1 MLWASLYMMQI
12 KSKKEERLIQN
23 KPTCLKCLSLSF
35 RIFIVPREF
44 YLYFGGTHL
53 RYLFLHTAL
62 EHGIVQVHPKNVSV
76 SNKCFFKSHI
86 TCGNS
91 SEEKKQFQRP
101 ILHNYILL
109 DRDELLWFY
118 FFFCNQNIWS
128 SNLIN
133 ESFAVVWLNG
143 ALLLDY
149 LTTNKKS
156 LWHIRNKR
164 LPIYIII

>member
-1 MLWASLYMMQI
+1 M
-12 KSKKEERLIQN
+12 
-23 KPTCLKCLSLSF
+23 PTCLKCLSLSF

-44 YLYFGGTHL
+44 YLYFGETHL

-101 ILHNYILL
+101 ILYNYILL

-118 FFFCNQNIWS
+118 FFLQSKHMVFKPYKRIICS
-128 SNLIN
+128 GLIKWC
-133 ESFAVVWLNG
+133 SF
-143 ALLLDY
+143 
-149 LTTNKKS
+149 
-156 LWHIRNKR
+156 IRLFN
-164 LPIYIII
+164 Y

>member
-1 MLWASLYMMQI
+1 M
-12 KSKKEERLIQN
+12 
-23 KPTCLKCLSLSF
+23 PTCLKCLSLSF

-76 SNKCFFKSHI
+76 SNKCFFKSLI

-101 ILHNYILL
+101 ILYNYILL
-109 DRDELLWFY
+109 DRDELIWFY
-118 FFFCNQNIWS
+118 FFLQSKHMVFKPYKRIICS
-128 SNLIN
+128 GLIKWC
-133 ESFAVVWLNG
+133 SF
-143 ALLLDY
+143 
-149 LTTNKKS
+149 
-156 LWHIRNKR
+156 IRLFN
-164 LPIYIII
+164 Y

>member
-1 MLWASLYMMQI
+1 M
-12 KSKKEERLIQN
+12 
-23 KPTCLKCLSLSF
+23 PTCLKCLSLSF
-35 RIFIVPREF
+35 RILIVPKEF

-86 TCGNS
+86 TCWNS

-101 ILHNYILL
+101 ILYNYIWL

-118 FFFCNQNIWS
+118 FFLQSKHMVFKPYKRIICS
-128 SNLIN
+128 GLIKWC
-133 ESFAVVWLNG
+133 SF
-143 ALLLDY
+143 
-149 LTTNKKS
+149 
-156 LWHIRNKR
+156 IRLFN
-164 LPIYIII
+164 Y

>member
-1 MLWASLYMMQI
+1 M
-12 KSKKEERLIQN
+12 
-23 KPTCLKCLSLSF
+23 PTCLKCLSLSF

-91 SEEKKQFQRP
+91 SGEKKQFQRP
-101 ILHNYILL
+101 ILYTCNYILL

-118 FFFCNQNIWS
+118 FFLQSKHMVFKPYKRIICS
-128 SNLIN
+128 GLIKWC
-133 ESFAVVWLNG
+133 SF
-143 ALLLDY
+143 
-149 LTTNKKS
+149 
-156 LWHIRNKR
+156 IRLFN
-164 LPIYIII
+164 Y

>member
-1 MLWASLYMMQI
+1 M
-12 KSKKEERLIQN
+12 
-23 KPTCLKCLSLSF
+23 PTCLKCLSLSF
-35 RIFIVPREF
+35 RIFIVPRKF

-101 ILHNYILL
+101 ILYNYILL

-118 FFFCNQNIWS
+118 FFLQSKHMVFKPYKRIICS
-128 SNLIN
+128 GLIKWC
-133 ESFAVVWLNG
+133 SF
-143 ALLLDY
+143 
-149 LTTNKKS
+149 
-156 LWHIRNKR
+156 IR
-164 LPIYIII
+164 LFSY

>member
-1 MLWASLYMMQI
+1 M
-12 KSKKEERLIQN
+12 
-23 KPTCLKCLSLSF
+23 PTCLKCLSLSF

-101 ILHNYILL
+101 ILYNYILL

-118 FFFCNQNIWS
+118 FFLQSKHMVFKPYKRIICSGLIKWCS
-128 SNLIN
+128 FIRLSN
-133 ESFAVVWLNG
+133 
-143 ALLLDY
+143 Y
-149 LTTNKKS
+149 
-156 LWHIRNKR
+156 
-164 LPIYIII
+164 

>member
-1 MLWASLYMMQI
+1 M
-12 KSKKEERLIQN
+12 
-23 KPTCLKCLSLSF
+23 PTCLKCLSLSF

-76 SNKCFFKSHI
+76 NNKCFFKSHI

-101 ILHNYILL
+101 ILYNYILL

-118 FFFCNQNIWS
+118 FFLQSKHMVFKPYKRIICS
-128 SNLIN
+128 GLIKWC
-133 ESFAVVWLNG
+133 SF
-143 ALLLDY
+143 
-149 LTTNKKS
+149 
-156 LWHIRNKR
+156 IRLFN
-164 LPIYIII
+164 Y

>member
-1 MLWASLYMMQI
+1 M
-12 KSKKEERLIQN
+12 
-23 KPTCLKCLSLSF
+23 PTCLKCLSLSF

-44 YLYFGGTHL
+44 HLYFGGTHL

-101 ILHNYILL
+101 ILYNYILL

-118 FFFCNQNIWS
+118 FFLQSKHMVFKPYKRIICS
-128 SNLIN
+128 GLIKWC
-133 ESFAVVWLNG
+133 SF
-143 ALLLDY
+143 
-149 LTTNKKS
+149 
-156 LWHIRNKR
+156 IRLFN
-164 LPIYIII
+164 Y

>member
-1 MLWASLYMMQI
+1 M
-12 KSKKEERLIQN
+12 
-23 KPTCLKCLSLSF
+23 PTCLKCLSLSF

-91 SEEKKQFQRP
+91 SKEKKQFQRP
-101 ILHNYILL
+101 ILYNYILL

-118 FFFCNQNIWS
+118 FFLQSKHMVFKPYKRIICS
-128 SNLIN
+128 GLIKWF
-133 ESFAVVWLNG
+133 SF
-143 ALLLDY
+143 
-149 LTTNKKS
+149 
-156 LWHIRNKR
+156 IRLFN
-164 LPIYIII
+164 Y

>member
-1 MLWASLYMMQI
+1 M
-12 KSKKEERLIQN
+12 
-23 KPTCLKCLSLSF
+23 PTCLKCLSLSF

-91 SEEKKQFQRP
+91 SEEKKQFQKP
-101 ILHNYILL
+101 ILYNYILL

-118 FFFCNQNIWS
+118 FFLQSKHMVFKPYKRIICS
-128 SNLIN
+128 GLIKWC
-133 ESFAVVWLNG
+133 SF
-143 ALLLDY
+143 
-149 LTTNKKS
+149 
-156 LWHIRNKR
+156 IRLFN
-164 LPIYIII
+164 Y

>member
-1 MLWASLYMMQI
+1 M
-12 KSKKEERLIQN
+12 
-23 KPTCLKCLSLSF
+23 PTCLKCLSLSF

-101 ILHNYILL
+101 ILYNYILL

-118 FFFCNQNIWS
+118 FFLQSKHMVFKPYKRIICS
-128 SNLIN
+128 GLIKWC
-133 ESFAVVWLNG
+133 SF
-143 ALLLDY
+143 
-149 LTTNKKS
+149 
-156 LWHIRNKR
+156 IRLFN
-164 LPIYIII
+164 YMY

>member
-1 MLWASLYMMQI
+1 M
-12 KSKKEERLIQN
+12 
-23 KPTCLKCLSLSF
+23 PTCLKCLSLSF

-62 EHGIVQVHPKNVSV
+62 EHGVVQVHPKNVSV

-101 ILHNYILL
+101 ILYNYILL

-118 FFFCNQNIWS
+118 FFLQSKHMVFKPYKRIICS
-128 SNLIN
+128 GLIKWC
-133 ESFAVVWLNG
+133 SF
-143 ALLLDY
+143 
-149 LTTNKKS
+149 
-156 LWHIRNKR
+156 IRLFN
-164 LPIYIII
+164 Y

>member
-1 MLWASLYMMQI
+1 M
-12 KSKKEERLIQN
+12 
-23 KPTCLKCLSLSF
+23 PTCLKCLSLSF

-62 EHGIVQVHPKNVSV
+62 EHGIVEVHPKNVSV
-76 SNKCFFKSHI
+76 SNKCFFKLHI

-101 ILHNYILL
+101 ILYNYILL

-118 FFFCNQNIWS
+118 FFLQSKHMVFKPYKRIICS
-128 SNLIN
+128 GLIKWC
-133 ESFAVVWLNG
+133 SF
-143 ALLLDY
+143 
-149 LTTNKKS
+149 
-156 LWHIRNKR
+156 IRLFN
-164 LPIYIII
+164 Y

>member
-1 MLWASLYMMQI
+1 M
-12 KSKKEERLIQN
+12 
-23 KPTCLKCLSLSF
+23 PTCLKCLSLSF

-62 EHGIVQVHPKNVSV
+62 EHGIVEVHPKNVSV

-91 SEEKKQFQRP
+91 SEEKKQCQRP
-101 ILHNYILL
+101 VLYNYILL

-118 FFFCNQNIWS
+118 FLLQSKHMVFKPYKRIICS
-128 SNLIN
+128 GLIKWC
-133 ESFAVVWLNG
+133 SF
-143 ALLLDY
+143 
-149 LTTNKKS
+149 
-156 LWHIRNKR
+156 IRLFN
-164 LPIYIII
+164 Y

>member
-1 MLWASLYMMQI
+1 M
-12 KSKKEERLIQN
+12 
-23 KPTCLKCLSLSF
+23 PTCLKCLSLSF

-62 EHGIVQVHPKNVSV
+62 EHSIVQVHPKNVSV

-91 SEEKKQFQRP
+91 SEEKKQFQGP
-101 ILHNYILL
+101 ILYNYILL

-118 FFFCNQNIWS
+118 FFLQSKHMVFKPYKRIICS
-128 SNLIN
+128 GLIKWC
-133 ESFAVVWLNG
+133 SF
-143 ALLLDY
+143 
-149 LTTNKKS
+149 
-156 LWHIRNKR
+156 IRLFN
-164 LPIYIII
+164 Y

>member
-1 MLWASLYMMQI
+1 MPA
-12 KSKKEERLIQN
+12 
-23 KPTCLKCLSLSF
+23 CLKCLSLSF

-91 SEEKKQFQRP
+91 SEEKKQFQKP
-101 ILHNYILL
+101 ILYNYILL

-118 FFFCNQNIWS
+118 FFLQSKHMVFKPYKRIICS
-128 SNLIN
+128 GLIKWC
-133 ESFAVVWLNG
+133 SF
-143 ALLLDY
+143 
-149 LTTNKKS
+149 
-156 LWHIRNKR
+156 IRLFN
-164 LPIYIII
+164 Y

>member
-1 MLWASLYMMQI
+1 M
-12 KSKKEERLIQN
+12 
-23 KPTCLKCLSLSF
+23 PTCLKCLSLSF

-101 ILHNYILL
+101 ILYNYILL

-118 FFFCNQNIWS
+118 FFLQSKHMDFKPYKRIICS
-128 SNLIN
+128 GLIKWC
-133 ESFAVVWLNG
+133 SF
-143 ALLLDY
+143 
-149 LTTNKKS
+149 
-156 LWHIRNKR
+156 IRLFN
-164 LPIYIII
+164 Y

>member
-1 MLWASLYMMQI
+1 M
-12 KSKKEERLIQN
+12 
-23 KPTCLKCLSLSF
+23 PTCLKCLSLSF

-91 SEEKKQFQRP
+91 SEEKNQFQRP
-101 ILHNYILL
+101 ILYTCYYILL

-118 FFFCNQNIWS
+118 FFLQSKHMVFKPYKRIICS
-128 SNLIN
+128 GLIKWC
-133 ESFAVVWLNG
+133 SF
-143 ALLLDY
+143 
-149 LTTNKKS
+149 
-156 LWHIRNKR
+156 IRLFN
-164 LPIYIII
+164 Y

>member
-1 MLWASLYMMQI
+1 M
-12 KSKKEERLIQN
+12 
-23 KPTCLKCLSLSF
+23 PTCLKCLSLSF

-62 EHGIVQVHPKNVSV
+62 EHGIVEVHPKNVSV

-101 ILHNYILL
+101 ILYNYILL

-118 FFFCNQNIWS
+118 FFLQSKHMVFKPYKRIICS
-128 SNLIN
+128 GLIKWC
-133 ESFAVVWLNG
+133 SF
-143 ALLLDY
+143 
-149 LTTNKKS
+149 
-156 LWHIRNKR
+156 IRLFN
-164 LPIYIII
+164 Y

>member
-1 MLWASLYMMQI
+1 M
-12 KSKKEERLIQN
+12 
-23 KPTCLKCLSLSF
+23 PTCLKWLSLSF

-101 ILHNYILL
+101 VLYNYILL

-118 FFFCNQNIWS
+118 FLLQSKHMVFKPYKRIICS
-128 SNLIN
+128 GLIKWC
-133 ESFAVVWLNG
+133 SF
-143 ALLLDY
+143 
-149 LTTNKKS
+149 
-156 LWHIRNKR
+156 IRLFN
-164 LPIYIII
+164 Y

>member
-1 MLWASLYMMQI
+1 M
-12 KSKKEERLIQN
+12 
-23 KPTCLKCLSLSF
+23 PTCLKCLSLSF
-35 RIFIVPREF
+35 RIFIVQREF

-101 ILHNYILL
+101 ILYNYILL

-118 FFFCNQNIWS
+118 FFLQSKHMVFKPYKRIICS
-128 SNLIN
+128 GLIKWC
-133 ESFAVVWLNG
+133 SF
-143 ALLLDY
+143 
-149 LTTNKKS
+149 
-156 LWHIRNKR
+156 IRLFN
-164 LPIYIII
+164 Y

>member
-1 MLWASLYMMQI
+1 M
-12 KSKKEERLIQN
+12 
-23 KPTCLKCLSLSF
+23 PTCLKCLSLSF
-35 RIFIVPREF
+35 RIFIVQREF

-91 SEEKKQFQRP
+91 SEEKKQFQGP
-101 ILHNYILL
+101 ILYNYILL

-118 FFFCNQNIWS
+118 FFLQSKHMVFKPYKRIICS
-128 SNLIN
+128 GLIKWC
-133 ESFAVVWLNG
+133 SF
-143 ALLLDY
+143 
-149 LTTNKKS
+149 
-156 LWHIRNKR
+156 IRLFN
-164 LPIYIII
+164 Y

>member
-1 MLWASLYMMQI
+1 M
-12 KSKKEERLIQN
+12 
-23 KPTCLKCLSLSF
+23 PTCLKCLSLSF

-44 YLYFGGTHL
+44 YLYFGETHL

-76 SNKCFFKSHI
+76 NNKCFFKSHI

-101 ILHNYILL
+101 ILYNYILL

-118 FFFCNQNIWS
+118 FFLQSKHMVFKPYKRIICS
-128 SNLIN
+128 GLIKWC
-133 ESFAVVWLNG
+133 SF
-143 ALLLDY
+143 
-149 LTTNKKS
+149 
-156 LWHIRNKR
+156 IRLFN
-164 LPIYIII
+164 Y

>member
-1 MLWASLYMMQI
+1 M
-12 KSKKEERLIQN
+12 
-23 KPTCLKCLSLSF
+23 PTCLKCLSLSF

-44 YLYFGGTHL
+44 YLYFGETHL

-62 EHGIVQVHPKNVSV
+62 EHGIVEVHPKNVSV

-101 ILHNYILL
+101 ILYNYILL

-118 FFFCNQNIWS
+118 FFLQSKHMVFKPYKRIICS
-128 SNLIN
+128 GLIK
-133 ESFAVVWLNG
+133 WC
-143 ALLLDY
+143 
-149 LTTNKKS
+149 S
-156 LWHIRNKR
+156 LIRLFN
-164 LPIYIII
+164 Y

>member
-1 MLWASLYMMQI
+1 M
-12 KSKKEERLIQN
+12 
-23 KPTCLKCLSLSF
+23 PTCLKCLSLSF

-101 ILHNYILL
+101 ILYNYILL

-118 FFFCNQNIWS
+118 FFLQSKHMVFKPYKRIICS
-128 SNLIN
+128 RLIKWC
-133 ESFAVVWLNG
+133 SF
-143 ALLLDY
+143 
-149 LTTNKKS
+149 
-156 LWHIRNKR
+156 IRLFN
-164 LPIYIII
+164 Y

>member
-1 MLWASLYMMQI
+1 M
-12 KSKKEERLIQN
+12 
-23 KPTCLKCLSLSF
+23 PTCLKCLSLSF

-44 YLYFGGTHL
+44 YLYFGETHL

-76 SNKCFFKSHI
+76 NNKCFFKSHI

-101 ILHNYILL
+101 ILYNYILL

-118 FFFCNQNIWS
+118 FFLQSKHMVFKPYKRIICS
-128 SNLIN
+128 GLIKWC
-133 ESFAVVWLNG
+133 SF
-143 ALLLDY
+143 
-149 LTTNKKS
+149 
-156 LWHIRNKR
+156 IRLFNN
-164 LPIYIII
+164 

>member
-1 MLWASLYMMQI
+1 M
-12 KSKKEERLIQN
+12 
-23 KPTCLKCLSLSF
+23 PTCLKCLSLSF

-101 ILHNYILL
+101 ILYNFILL

-118 FFFCNQNIWS
+118 FFLQSKHMVFKPYKRIICSGLIKWCS
-128 SNLIN
+128 FIRLSN
-133 ESFAVVWLNG
+133 
-143 ALLLDY
+143 Y
-149 LTTNKKS
+149 
-156 LWHIRNKR
+156 
-164 LPIYIII
+164 

>member
-1 MLWASLYMMQI
+1 MPA
-12 KSKKEERLIQN
+12 
-23 KPTCLKCLSLSF
+23 CLKCLSLSF

-101 ILHNYILL
+101 ILYNYILL

-118 FFFCNQNIWS
+118 FFLQSKHMVFKPYKRIICS
-128 SNLIN
+128 GLIKWC
-133 ESFAVVWLNG
+133 SF
-143 ALLLDY
+143 
-149 LTTNKKS
+149 
-156 LWHIRNKR
+156 IRLFN
-164 LPIYIII
+164 Y

>member
-1 MLWASLYMMQI
+1 M
-12 KSKKEERLIQN
+12 
-23 KPTCLKCLSLSF
+23 PTCLKCLSLSF

-101 ILHNYILL
+101 ILYNYILL

-118 FFFCNQNIWS
+118 FFLQSKHMVFKPYKRIICS
-128 SNLIN
+128 GLIK
-133 ESFAVVWLNG
+133 WC
-143 ALLLDY
+143 
-149 LTTNKKS
+149 S
-156 LWHIRNKR
+156 LIRLFN
-164 LPIYIII
+164 Y

>member
-1 MLWASLYMMQI
+1 M
-12 KSKKEERLIQN
+12 
-23 KPTCLKCLSLSF
+23 PTCLKCLSLSF

-91 SEEKKQFQRP
+91 SEEKKQFQGP
-101 ILHNYILL
+101 ILYNYILL

-118 FFFCNQNIWS
+118 FFLQSKHMVFKPYKRIICS
-128 SNLIN
+128 GLIKWC
-133 ESFAVVWLNG
+133 SF
-143 ALLLDY
+143 
-149 LTTNKKS
+149 
-156 LWHIRNKR
+156 IRLFN
-164 LPIYIII
+164 Y

>member
-1 MLWASLYMMQI
+1 M
-12 KSKKEERLIQN
+12 
-23 KPTCLKCLSLSF
+23 PTCLKCLSLSF

-76 SNKCFFKSHI
+76 SNKCFFKSHL

-101 ILHNYILL
+101 ILYNYILL

-118 FFFCNQNIWS
+118 FFLQSKHMVFKPYKRIICS
-128 SNLIN
+128 GLIKWC
-133 ESFAVVWLNG
+133 SF
-143 ALLLDY
+143 
-149 LTTNKKS
+149 
-156 LWHIRNKR
+156 IRLFN
-164 LPIYIII
+164 Y

>member
-1 MLWASLYMMQI
+1 M
-12 KSKKEERLIQN
+12 
-23 KPTCLKCLSLSF
+23 PTCLKCLSLSF

-101 ILHNYILL
+101 ILYNYILL
-109 DRDELLWFY
+109 DRDELHVLWFY
-118 FFFCNQNIWS
+118 FFLQSKHMVFKPYKRIICS
-128 SNLIN
+128 GLIKWC
-133 ESFAVVWLNG
+133 SF
-143 ALLLDY
+143 
-149 LTTNKKS
+149 
-156 LWHIRNKR
+156 IRLFN
-164 LPIYIII
+164 Y

>member
-1 MLWASLYMMQI
+1 M
-12 KSKKEERLIQN
+12 
-23 KPTCLKCLSLSF
+23 PTCLKCLSLSF

-101 ILHNYILL
+101 ILYNYILL

-118 FFFCNQNIWS
+118 FFLQSKHMVFKPYKRIICS
-128 SNLIN
+128 GLIKWC
-133 ESFAVVWLNG
+133 SF
-143 ALLLDY
+143 
-149 LTTNKKS
+149 
-156 LWHIRNKR
+156 IRLFN
-164 LPIYIII
+164 Y

>member
-1 MLWASLYMMQI
+1 M
-12 KSKKEERLIQN
+12 
-23 KPTCLKCLSLSF
+23 PTCLKSLSF

-62 EHGIVQVHPKNVSV
+62 EHGIVEVHPKNVSV

-91 SEEKKQFQRP
+91 SEEKKQFQGP
-101 ILHNYILL
+101 ILYNYILL

-118 FFFCNQNIWS
+118 LFFFCNQNIWS
-128 SNLIN
+128 LNLIN

-149 LTTNKKS
+149 LTINKKS
-156 LWHIRNKR
+156 LWHIRNKQ